1 MSLAGI
7 HAEQEFHAHPHAP
20 QAAAVQEKS
29 TSDAQTS
36 ALQQHPNVSSRRLRQ
51 ARRKI
56 IKRTTKLSPQYT
68 RPGRKKHEYLSELF
82 YGVSLYLTCIY
93 LPSFPYYIYQIY
105 KVTSKWSC
113 YIRERLLWTLWI
125 TWRLSLIVLDKMG
138 YQPDPFKTYSPNQE
152 GVQNDVGSDQYDG
165 DVFHASSASGIRRF
179 GRKFRNYIFSTSTAS
194 LWEEFNQQH
203 TDNSNDP
210 ITSPSPSPYTWGY
223 GRTTTYFP
231 AILMVLQDI
240 QLLLMLA
247 VLLAIIRIWF
257 VHMLVPDVLAQPRRL
272 EALTRCKSS
281 HLLSSSSYSFGGV
294 KGWDEASQRAG
305 VRRTLSGRFSVGSGS
320 RSNLLL
326 HVEEENRG
334 VTAERKIGY
343 YERVLMWFSS
353 YWYRYVCGILT
364 HSFARL

>member
-20 QAAAVQEKS
+20 QAAVHQES
-29 TSDAQTS
+29 TTNAQTS
-36 ALQQHPNVSSRRLRQ
+36 LQHPITSSRRLR
-51 ARRKI
+51 RTKI
-56 IKRTTKLSPQYT
+56 IKRTTELSPQYT

-82 YGVSLYLTCIY
+82 YGVTLYLTCIY

-152 GVQNDVGSDQYDG
+152 GVQSDDNVGSEQYDG

-257 VHMLVPDVLAQPRRL
+257 VHMLVPDVLAPRRL

-320 RSNLLL
+320 RSNLL
-326 HVEEENRG
+326 HVAEADRG
-334 VTAERKIGY
+334 ETTDERKIGY
-343 YERVLMWFSS
+343 YERVLMWIS
-353 YWYRYVCGILT
+353 YHWYRYVRVYCSLVLQ
-364 HSFARL
+364 SLFE